1 MKKNPYICGKK
12 MRSNESKYKQVV
24 GYVIDGIRDGVL
36 KKGDW
41 IPSVNELRK
50 KYNLSRDTV
59 FAGIRELK
67 SKGIIESIPGIGYY
81 IISVKVPEKHNIFLL
96 FNEFNEFKEDL
107 YNSFMEAVGKS
118 ASVDIYF
125 HNYNRKVFETL
136 INEADKKY
144 TTYVIMSGKFEG
156 VSPLLSRLSGNVF
169 LLDHFHPEL
178 KGRFSSVFQNF
189 EKDTYEALVYGLDHL
204 KKYKRI
210 IMVQKDK
217 KEPVERYTGLRIFC
231 TEHNFIHHYIS
242 TTHNRIIKDG
252 DVFMVVNDRD
262 LVDLLK
268 QATVQNFT
276 PGKEFGIISYNDT
289 PLKEILAGG
298 ITTLS
303 TDFKMMGK
311 TMASLINKRTIETI
325 ENPWNLNIRKS
336 L

>member
-1 MKKNPYICGKK
+1 

-169 LLDHFHPEL
+169 LLDHFHSEL